1 VEQRY
6 EDVETFHATFTQTY
20 TVKGLNMKKITT
32 GDVIFERPDKMRWVY
47 DPPPNGGI
55 VVAVA
60 AALKIYD
67 PVNKRADV
75 MSTAMTQYP
84 VALSFLTE
92 RGITRDFTLRLLDSA
107 QINLA
112 GAYLLEC
119 TPKRPTPTYWKLVLY
134 VDEQTYQVHS
144 VLVLDVQG
152 NKNRFDFG
160 PSNVNQPVPAGA
172 FNLVL
177 PVGTSVINGT
187 SVVSP

>member
-92 RGITRDFTLRLLDSA
+92 RGITRDFTLRLLDPA
-107 QINLA
+107 QMNLA
-112 GAYLLEC
+112 GGYLLEC
-119 TPKRPTPTYWKLVLY
+119 TPKNPTATYRKLLLH
-134 VDEQTYQVHS
+134 VDDQTHEVHS
-144 VLVLDVQG
+144 ALVFDAPG
-152 NKNRFDFG
+152 NENRFDFG
-160 PSNVNQPVPAGA
+160 PSSVNRPVAAGA
-172 FNLVL
+172 FNLVI
-177 PVGTSVINGT
+177 PPGTLIIPPSIQ
-187 SVVSP
+187 P